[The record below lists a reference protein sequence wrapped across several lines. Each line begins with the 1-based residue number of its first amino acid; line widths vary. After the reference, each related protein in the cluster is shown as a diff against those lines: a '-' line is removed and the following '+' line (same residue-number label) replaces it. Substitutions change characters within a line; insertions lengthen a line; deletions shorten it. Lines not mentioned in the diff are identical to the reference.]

1 MNEDICT
8 PILQAIGAFDYPAAS
23 KLANKLVRT
32 YQPLGNIINKL
43 INCESLYTQ
52 LSFMKPKWFM
62 RKDSLLNSMYIYLS
76 EDLNKE
82 YHALE
87 NNTTITNYFERSA
100 YLSIMAGINSLCTLR
115 QNLINITKRLGFLGL
130 GIKKEIQILTKLL
143 QSRKDIINYAFQDAC
158 MDLFVCKQ
166 ELMDWKSQC
175 HTQDYPEK
183 SSIRHEETKEHIS
196 WPFGLFSSY
205 NNNDSKNQKQG
216 DHWPPTIRWY
226 CKYLANLTA
235 KMTLYF
241 HTILL
246 SKERILVEDD
256 PERSLWKGIN
266 PDYYDMMTSFRK
278 KHGAQ
283 YIGLVYEVK
292 KDKPFYPEGFVCHG
306 IPYEPPQGIHS
317 FPFIFSLPS
326 QPPNDHLPNIISIIQ
341 GSQNKLN
348 DPKGMPFHFF
358 DNMLTSTYY
367 LARVDEHT
375 ILVIIYQDKHTQ
387 KESGTITFM
396 TNLVSLLRGSA
407 VIAELLRMD

>member
-1 MNEDICT
+1 
-8 PILQAIGAFDYPAAS
+8 
-23 KLANKLVRT
+23 
-32 YQPLGNIINKL
+32 
-43 INCESLYTQ
+43 
-52 LSFMKPKWFM
+52 MKPKWFM

-82 YHALE
+82 YHILE

-100 YLSIMAGINSLCTLR
+100 YLSVMAGINSLCTLR
-115 QNLINITKRLGFLGL
+115 QNLINVYQHIVSPSTKSPTVDILCELQTMMITVEQTEITKRLGFLGF

-183 SSIRHEETKEHIS
+183 SSIRHEETKEYIS

-205 NNNDSKNQKQG
+205 SNNDSKNQKQG

-266 PDYYDMMTSFRK
+266 PDYYDMMASFRK

-306 IPYEPPQGIHS
+306 TPYEPPQGIHS

-348 DPKGMPFHFF
+348 DPKGTPFHFF

-396 TNLVSLLRGSA
+396 TNIVSLLRGSA
-407 VIAELLRMD
+407 VISELLRMD